1 MMIRTLCLEKRKKIM
16 KNSTLLFGLAA
27 LLSVTNALS
36 QTLAERQVI
45 TANYDQQV
53 LALLEA
59 ELKQDFETNQRIAFE
74 MAAQKGWETE
84 FELPEGGNALL
95 VGIFDD
101 GTPKYYATDN
111 REGAITTRTDR
122 VQTGGVAGLN
132 LNGEN
137 MIGGVWDGGRVRNT
151 HNLLEDRTAQIDN
164 PESISNHSTHVSGT
178 MIGSATQVNGQAK
191 GMAPMAELLT
201 YDFGADESEM
211 TNAAANGL
219 LVSNHSYGIASS
231 NVPLWY
237 IGYYD
242 NNARDIDRIVY
253 NAPYYLPV
261 CSAGNDRQSGE
272 NTQDGGYDYL
282 TDKSVAKNNIVVAAT
297 FEVLN
302 YEDASDVSMSSFSSW
317 GPTDDGRIKPDIS
330 AKGVNMFS
338 SSGGSNA
345 SYTNMSGT
353 SMATPNV
360 SGSLLLLQQHFNDL
374 NQEYMLASTL
384 RALTLHTADEAG
396 NNPGPD
402 YRFGW
407 GLLNTQRAAQVIS
420 QDNNQSMIIT
430 ETLEAN
436 DVYTYS
442 FKADGTQNISA
453 TIAWT
458 DPAAET
464 LPGGNED
471 LATPS
476 LMNDLD
482 LRISQDGGL
491 TYFPWILDVAAPSAG
506 ATTGDNVVDNVE
518 KIEITA
524 PEPGDYI
531 VRVSHK
537 GQLLINDTQVFSLIL
552 EGLSSEDFIVSTT
565 NANVLTCPELQTT
578 TFDIDVTFDE
588 GFDDTVVLTFDVAPE
603 GTTGSITPTSVTS
616 SATAVLTL
624 EGIENLALGS
634 YPITITA
641 TGTSQTTNTYVTL
654 ELTDSIAVG
663 LVELDSPNNNSQN
676 RPIDGLELEWELA
689 SNATLGY
696 EFEVALEDTFDTVV
710 ITGTTLELVTTLSGL
725 SYETEYF
732 WRVRGINECSFGSYD
747 GFRRFVTEAELA
759 IDDNQIQSLVVYPNP
774 ANALVTIESPVSMLV
789 RISVYSI
796 TGVLLLDKEV
806 SANTT
811 TIDVSGFALGT
822 YFVKATSKETS
833 SVIQV
838 LKN

>member
-1 MMIRTLCLEKRKKIM
+1 M

-45 TANYDQQV
+45 TANYDQQA
-53 LALLEA
+53 LTLLED
-59 ELKQDFETNQRIAFE
+59 ELRKDFETNQRIAFE
-74 MAAQKGWETE
+74 MAAQKGWETHMT
-84 FELPEGGNALL
+84 LPNGGNALL
-95 VGIFDD
+95 VGVFND
-101 GTPKYYATDN
+101 GTPKYYTTDN
-111 REGAITTRTDR
+111 REGAITTRANT
-122 VQTGGVAGLN
+122 VNSGGIAGLD

-137 MIGGVWDGGRVRNT
+137 MIGGVWDGGRVRGT
-151 HNLLEDRTAQIDN
+151 HNLLEDRTSQIDN
-164 PESISNHSTHVSGT
+164 PGSISNHSTHVSGT
-178 MIGSATQVNGQAK
+178 MVGSGSQVNGQAK

-201 YDFGADESEM
+201 YDFSADEPEM

-219 LVSNHSYGIASS
+219 LISNHSYGIASS

-242 NNARDIDRIVY
+242 SNARDIDRIIY
-253 NAPYYLPV
+253 NAPYYLPI

-272 NTQDGGYDYL
+272 NPGDGGYDYL

-297 FEVLN
+297 FEVLE
-302 YEDASDVSMSSFSSW
+302 YEDASDVFMSSFSSW

-330 AKGVNMFS
+330 AKGVNMYS
-338 SSGGSNA
+338 SSGASNA

-360 SGSLLLLQQHFNDL
+360 SGSLLLLQQHYNDL
-374 NQEYMLASTL
+374 NGEYMLASTL
-384 RALTLHTADEAG
+384 RALALHTADEAG
-396 NNPGPD
+396 FAPGPD

-407 GLLNTQRAAQVIS
+407 GLMNTQRAAQVIS
-420 QDNNQSMIIT
+420 QDGTESMIIT
-430 ETLEAN
+430 ETLDAN
-436 DVYTYS
+436 DVYTYT
-442 FKADGTQNISA
+442 FKADGTQDISA

-458 DPAAET
+458 DPAANP

-471 LATPS
+471 VATPS
-476 LMNDLD
+476 LVNDLD
-482 LRISQDGGL
+482 LRISQDGGVTFL
-491 TYFPWILDVAAPSAG
+491 PWVLNAATPTAG

-518 KIEITA
+518 KIEINT
-524 PEPGDYI
+524 PEAGDYI

-537 GQLLINDTQVFSLIL
+537 GQLLVNDTQVFSLVL
-552 EGLSSEDFIVSTT
+552 EGISSEGFMVSTT
-565 NANVLTCPELQTT
+565 NANVLTCPELQTA
-578 TFDIDVTFDE
+578 TFNIDVTFDE
-588 GFDDTVVLTFDVAPE
+588 DLDDTVVLTFDAAPE
-603 GTTGSITPTSVTS
+603 GTTASIVPSSVTET
-616 SATAVLTL
+616 ATAVLTI
-624 EGIENLALGS
+624 EGIDVLAFGS
-634 YPITITA
+634 YPIVITA
-641 TGTSQTTNTYVTL
+641 TGTSQTTNTYVSL
-654 ELTDSIAVG
+654 EITDDIQVG
-663 LVELDSPNNNSQN
+663 SVELDSPSNNSQN

-710 ITGTTLELVTTLSGL
+710 ITGTTLELTTILSGL

-732 WRVRGINECSFGSYD
+732 WRVRGANECSSGTYD

-759 IDDNQIQSLVVYPNP
+759 TNDNQIQSLMVYPNP
-774 ANALVTIESPVSMLV
+774 ANAQVTIESPVSTLE

-796 TGVLLLDKEV
+796 TGVLLLEKEV
-806 SANTT
+806 SATQV
-811 TIDVSGFALGT
+811 TIDISGFTTGT
-822 YFVKATSKETS
+822 YFVKATTKNAS

>member
-1 MMIRTLCLEKRKKIM
+1 M

-45 TANYDQQV
+45 TANYDQQA
-53 LALLEA
+53 LTLLEA
-59 ELKQDFETNQRIAFE
+59 ELRKDFETNQRIAFE
-74 MAAQKGWETE
+74 MAAQKGWETHMT
-84 FELPEGGNALL
+84 LPNGGNALL
-95 VGIFDD
+95 VGVFDD
-101 GTPKYYATDN
+101 GTPKYYTTDN

-122 VQTGGVAGLN
+122 VHTDGVAGLD

-137 MIGGVWDGGRVRNT
+137 MIGGVWDGGRVRDT
-151 HNLLEDRTAQIDN
+151 HNLLEDRTTQIDN
-164 PESISNHSTHVSGT
+164 PGSISNHSTHVSGT
-178 MIGSATQVNGQAK
+178 MVGSGSQVNGQAK

-201 YDFGADESEM
+201 YDFGADEPEM

-219 LVSNHSYGIASS
+219 LISNHSYGIASS

-242 NNARDIDRIVY
+242 SNARDIDRIVY
-253 NAPYYLPV
+253 NAPYYLPI

-272 NTQDGGYDYL
+272 NPADGGYDYL

-297 FEVLN
+297 FEVLE
-302 YEDASDVSMSSFSSW
+302 YEDASDVFMSSFSSW

-330 AKGVNMFS
+330 AKGVNMYS
-338 SSGGSNA
+338 ASGGSNA

-360 SGSLLLLQQHFNDL
+360 SGSLLLLQQHYNDL
-374 NQEYMLASTL
+374 NGEYMLASTL
-384 RALTLHTADEAG
+384 RALALHTADEAG
-396 NNPGPD
+396 FAPGPD

-407 GLLNTQRAAQVIS
+407 GLLNTQHAAQVIS
-420 QDNNQSMIIT
+420 QDGTESMIIT
-430 ETLEAN
+430 ETLDAN
-436 DVYTYS
+436 DVYTYT
-442 FKADGTQNISA
+442 FKADGTQDISA

-458 DPAAET
+458 DPAANP

-471 LATPS
+471 VATPS
-476 LMNDLD
+476 LVNDLD
-482 LRISQDGGL
+482 LRISQDGGVTFL
-491 TYFPWILDVAAPSAG
+491 PWVLDVATPTAG

-518 KIEITA
+518 KIEINT
-524 PEPGDYI
+524 PEAGDYI

-537 GQLLINDTQVFSLIL
+537 GQLLVNDSQVFSLVI
-552 EGLSSEDFIVSTT
+552 EGISSEDFMVSTT
-565 NANVLTCPELQTT
+565 NANVLTCPELQTA
-578 TFDIDVTFDE
+578 TFDIDVTFDD
-588 GFDDTVVLTFDVAPE
+588 GFDDTVVLTFDAAPE
-603 GTTGSITPTSVTS
+603 GTTATIVPSSVTET
-616 SATAVLTL
+616 ATAVLTI
-624 EGIENLALGS
+624 EGIDVLAFGS
-634 YPITITA
+634 YPIVITA
-641 TGTSQTTNTYVTL
+641 TGTSQTTNTYVSL
-654 ELTDSIAVG
+654 EITDDIQVG
-663 LVELDSPNNNSQN
+663 LVELDSPSNNSQN

-696 EFEVALEDTFDTVV
+696 EYEVALEDTFDTVV
-710 ITGTTLELVTTLSGL
+710 ITGTTLELTTILSGL

-732 WRVRGINECSFGSYD
+732 WRVRGVNECSSGTYD

-759 IDDNQIQSLVVYPNP
+759 TNDNQIQSLMVYPNP
-774 ANALVTIESPVSMLV
+774 ANVQVTIESPVSTLE

-796 TGVLLLDKEV
+796 TGVLLLEKAV
-806 SANTT
+806 SANQV
-811 TIDVSGFALGT
+811 TIDVSGFATGT
-822 YFVKATSKETS
+822 YFVKATTKNAS

>member
-1 MMIRTLCLEKRKKIM
+1 M

-45 TANYDQQV
+45 TANYDQQA
-53 LALLEA
+53 LTLLED
-59 ELKQDFETNQRIAFE
+59 ELRKDFETNQRIAFE
-74 MAAQKGWETE
+74 MAAQKGWETHMT
-84 FELPEGGNALL
+84 LPNGGNALL
-95 VGIFDD
+95 VGVFDD
-101 GTPKYYATDN
+101 GTPKYYTTDN

-122 VQTGGVAGLN
+122 VHTDGVAGLD

-137 MIGGVWDGGRVRNT
+137 MIGGVWDGGRVRDT
-151 HNLLEDRTAQIDN
+151 HNLLEDRTTQIDN
-164 PESISNHSTHVSGT
+164 PGSISSHATHVSGT
-178 MIGSATQVNGQAK
+178 MVGSGSQVNGQAK

-201 YDFGADESEM
+201 YDFGADEPEM

-219 LVSNHSYGIASS
+219 LISNHSYGIASS

-242 NNARDIDRIVY
+242 SNARDIDRIVY
-253 NAPYYLPV
+253 NAPYYLPI

-272 NTQDGGYDYL
+272 NPADGGYDYL

-297 FEVLN
+297 FEVLE
-302 YEDASDVSMSSFSSW
+302 YEDASDVFMSSFSSW

-330 AKGVNMFS
+330 AKGVNMYS
-338 SSGGSNA
+338 ASGGSNA

-360 SGSLLLLQQHFNDL
+360 SGSLLLLQQHYNDL
-374 NQEYMLASTL
+374 NGEYMLASTL
-384 RALTLHTADEAG
+384 RALALHTADEAG
-396 NNPGPD
+396 FAPGPD

-407 GLLNTQRAAQVIS
+407 GLLNTQHAAQVIS
-420 QDNNQSMIIT
+420 QDGTESMIIT
-430 ETLEAN
+430 ETLDAN
-436 DVYTYS
+436 DVYTYT
-442 FKADGTQNISA
+442 FKADGTQDISA

-458 DPAAET
+458 DPAANP

-471 LATPS
+471 VATPS
-476 LMNDLD
+476 LVNDLD
-482 LRISQDGGL
+482 LRISQDGGVTFL
-491 TYFPWILDVAAPSAG
+491 PWVLDVATPTAG

-518 KIEITA
+518 KIEINT
-524 PEPGDYI
+524 PEAGDYI

-537 GQLLINDTQVFSLIL
+537 GQLLVNDSQVFSLVI
-552 EGLSSEDFIVSTT
+552 EGISSEDFMVSTT
-565 NANVLTCPELQTT
+565 NANVLTCPELQTA
-578 TFDIDVTFDE
+578 TFDIDVTFDD
-588 GFDDTVVLTFDVAPE
+588 GFDDTVVLTFDAAPE
-603 GTTGSITPTSVTS
+603 GTTASIVPSSVTET
-616 SATAVLTL
+616 ATAVLTI
-624 EGIENLALGS
+624 EGIDVLAFGS
-634 YPITITA
+634 YPIVITA
-641 TGTSQTTNTYVTL
+641 TGTSQTTNTYVSL
-654 ELTDSIAVG
+654 EITDDIQVG
-663 LVELDSPNNNSQN
+663 LVELDSPSNNSQN

-696 EFEVALEDTFDTVV
+696 EYEVALEDTFDTVV
-710 ITGTTLELVTTLSGL
+710 ITGTTLELTTILSGL

-732 WRVRGINECSFGSYD
+732 WRVRGVNECSSGTYD

-759 IDDNQIQSLVVYPNP
+759 TNDNQIQSLMVYPNP
-774 ANALVTIESPVSMLV
+774 ANVQVTIESPVSTLE

-796 TGVLLLDKEV
+796 TGVLLLEKAV
-806 SANTT
+806 SANQV
-811 TIDVSGFALGT
+811 TIDVSGFATGT
-822 YFVKATSKETS
+822 YFVKATTKNAS

>member
-1 MMIRTLCLEKRKKIM
+1 M

-45 TANYDQQV
+45 TANYDQQA
-53 LALLEA
+53 LTLLED
-59 ELKQDFETNQRIAFE
+59 ELRKDFETNQRIAFE
-74 MAAQKGWETE
+74 MAAQKGWETHMT
-84 FELPEGGNALL
+84 LPNGGNALL
-95 VGIFDD
+95 VGVFDD
-101 GTPKYYATDN
+101 GTPKYYTTDN

-122 VQTGGVAGLN
+122 VHTDGVAGLD

-137 MIGGVWDGGRVRNT
+137 MIGGVWDGGRVRDT
-151 HNLLEDRTAQIDN
+151 HNLLEDRTTQIDN
-164 PESISNHSTHVSGT
+164 PGSISSHATHVSGT
-178 MIGSATQVNGQAK
+178 MVGSGSQVNGQAK

-201 YDFGADESEM
+201 YDFGADEPEM

-219 LVSNHSYGIASS
+219 LISNHSYGIASS

-242 NNARDIDRIVY
+242 SNARDIDRIVY
-253 NAPYYLPV
+253 NAPYYLPI

-272 NTQDGGYDYL
+272 NPADGGYDYL

-297 FEVLN
+297 FEVLE
-302 YEDASDVSMSSFSSW
+302 YEDASDVFMSSFSSW

-330 AKGVNMFS
+330 AKGVNMYS
-338 SSGGSNA
+338 ASGGSNA

-360 SGSLLLLQQHFNDL
+360 SGSLLLLQQHYNDL
-374 NQEYMLASTL
+374 NGEYMLASTL
-384 RALTLHTADEAG
+384 RALALHTADEAG
-396 NNPGPD
+396 FAPGPD

-407 GLLNTQRAAQVIS
+407 GLLNTQHAAQVIS
-420 QDNNQSMIIT
+420 QDGTESMIIT
-430 ETLEAN
+430 ETLDAN
-436 DVYTYS
+436 DVYTYT
-442 FKADGTQNISA
+442 FKADGTQDISA

-458 DPAAET
+458 DPAANP

-471 LATPS
+471 VATPS
-476 LMNDLD
+476 LVNDLD
-482 LRISQDGGL
+482 LRISQDGGVTFL
-491 TYFPWILDVAAPSAG
+491 PWVLDVATPTAG

-518 KIEITA
+518 KIEINT
-524 PEPGDYI
+524 PEAGDYI

-537 GQLLINDTQVFSLIL
+537 GQLLVNDSQVFSLVI
-552 EGLSSEDFIVSTT
+552 EGISSEDFMVSTT
-565 NANVLTCPELQTT
+565 NANVLTCPELQTA
-578 TFDIDVTFDE
+578 TFDIDVTFDD
-588 GFDDTVVLTFDVAPE
+588 GFDDTVVLTFDAAPE
-603 GTTGSITPTSVTS
+603 GTTATIVPSSVTET
-616 SATAVLTL
+616 ATAVLTI
-624 EGIENLALGS
+624 EGIDVLAFGS
-634 YPITITA
+634 YPIVITA
-641 TGTSQTTNTYVTL
+641 TGTSQTTNTYVSL
-654 ELTDSIAVG
+654 EITDDIQVG
-663 LVELDSPNNNSQN
+663 LVELDSPSNNSQN

-696 EFEVALEDTFDTVV
+696 EYEVALEDTFDTVV
-710 ITGTTLELVTTLSGL
+710 ITGTTLELTTILSGL

-732 WRVRGINECSFGSYD
+732 WRVRGVNECSSGTYD

-759 IDDNQIQSLVVYPNP
+759 TNDNQIQSLMVYPNP
-774 ANALVTIESPVSMLV
+774 ANVQVTIESPVSTLE

-796 TGVLLLDKEV
+796 TGVLLLEKAV
-806 SANTT
+806 SANQV
-811 TIDVSGFALGT
+811 TIDVSGFATGT
-822 YFVKATSKETS
+822 YFVKATTKNAS

>member
-1 MMIRTLCLEKRKKIM
+1 M

-45 TANYDQQV
+45 TANYDQQA
-53 LALLEA
+53 LTLLEA
-59 ELKQDFETNQRIAFE
+59 ELRKDFETNQRIAFE
-74 MAAQKGWETE
+74 MAAQKGWETHMT
-84 FELPEGGNALL
+84 LPNGGNALL
-95 VGIFDD
+95 VGVFDD
-101 GTPKYYATDN
+101 GTPKYYTTDN

-122 VQTGGVAGLN
+122 VHTDGVAGLD

-137 MIGGVWDGGRVRNT
+137 MIGGVWDGGRVRDT
-151 HNLLEDRTAQIDN
+151 HNLLEDRTTQIDN
-164 PESISNHSTHVSGT
+164 PGSISNHSTHVSGT
-178 MIGSATQVNGQAK
+178 MVGSGSQVNGQAK

-201 YDFGADESEM
+201 YDFGADEPEM

-219 LVSNHSYGIASS
+219 LISNHSYGIASS

-242 NNARDIDRIVY
+242 SNARDIDRIVY
-253 NAPYYLPV
+253 NAPYYLPI

-272 NTQDGGYDYL
+272 NPADGGYDYL

-297 FEVLN
+297 FEVLE
-302 YEDASDVSMSSFSSW
+302 YEDASDVFMSSFSSW

-330 AKGVNMFS
+330 AKGVNMYS
-338 SSGGSNA
+338 ASGGSNA

-360 SGSLLLLQQHFNDL
+360 SGSLLLLQQHYNDL
-374 NQEYMLASTL
+374 NGEYMLASTL
-384 RALTLHTADEAG
+384 RALALHTADEAG
-396 NNPGPD
+396 FAPGPD

-407 GLLNTQRAAQVIS
+407 GLLNTQHAAQVIS
-420 QDNNQSMIIT
+420 QDGTESMIIT
-430 ETLEAN
+430 ETLDAN
-436 DVYTYS
+436 DVYTYT
-442 FKADGTQNISA
+442 FKADGTQDISA

-458 DPAAET
+458 DPAANP

-471 LATPS
+471 VATPS
-476 LMNDLD
+476 LVNDLD
-482 LRISQDGGL
+482 LRISQDGGVTFL
-491 TYFPWILDVAAPSAG
+491 PWVLDVATPTAG

-518 KIEITA
+518 KIEINT
-524 PEPGDYI
+524 PEAGDYI

-537 GQLLINDTQVFSLIL
+537 GQLLVNDSQVFSLVI
-552 EGLSSEDFIVSTT
+552 EGISSEDFMVSTT
-565 NANVLTCPELQTT
+565 NANVLTCPELQTA

-588 GFDDTVVLTFDVAPE
+588 GFDDTVVLTFDAAPE
-603 GTTGSITPTSVTS
+603 GTTATIVPSSVTET
-616 SATAVLTL
+616 ATAVLTI
-624 EGIENLALGS
+624 EGIDVLAFGS
-634 YPITITA
+634 YPIVITA
-641 TGTSQTTNTYVTL
+641 TGTSQTTNTYVSL
-654 ELTDSIAVG
+654 EITDDIQVG
-663 LVELDSPNNNSQN
+663 LVELDSPSNNSQN

-696 EFEVALEDTFDTVV
+696 EYEVALEDTFDTVV
-710 ITGTTLELVTTLSGL
+710 ITGTTLELTTILSGL

-732 WRVRGINECSFGSYD
+732 WRVRGVNECSSGTYD

-759 IDDNQIQSLVVYPNP
+759 TNDNQIQSLMVYPNP
-774 ANALVTIESPVSMLV
+774 ANVQVTIESPVSTLE

-796 TGVLLLDKEV
+796 TGVLLLEKAV
-806 SANTT
+806 SANQV
-811 TIDVSGFALGT
+811 TIDISGFATGT
-822 YFVKATSKETS
+822 YFVKATTKNAS